1 MKPTAKDGEKALERA
16 QNIAAAQDLAR
27 WVVDVKLKHGISP
40 DTSILDA
47 TRPPKSEQW
56 RIARESNGLSAGGVG
71 GVSLWEGLRPE
82 VDCHSRGDWLKA
94 VAMWQWTR
102 FLHSRIPHSE

>member
-47 TRPPKSEQW
+47 SYTTPQER
-56 RIARESNGLSAGGVG
+56 
-71 GVSLWEGLRPE
+71 
-82 VDCHSRGDWLKA
+82 A
-94 VAMWQWTR
+94 VANQAR
-102 FLHSRIPHSE
+102 K